1 LSLDKRVNFP
11 AFAVDS
17 VCRARQ
23 IRIVSGMRI
32 RRSSLKFWLPP
43 LVWMVV
49 IFSASSDSAS
59 IAHSSR
65 FFEPLMHWLFPQMSQ
80 IRIGEIH
87 YLFRKCAHMAEFSI
101 LALLLWQAIRH
112 THITAQRGWL
122 WSQAGLVLALVLL
135 YAASDEIHQT
145 FIPGRTGQLS
155 DVMVDTAGGAIGLA
169 MLWLAGRVFKR
180 W

>member
-1 LSLDKRVNFP
+1 
-11 AFAVDS
+11 
-17 VCRARQ
+17 
-23 IRIVSGMRI
+23 
-32 RRSSLKFWLPP
+32 
-43 LVWMVV
+43 
-49 IFSASSDSAS
+49 
-59 IAHSSR
+59 
-65 FFEPLMHWLFPQMSQ
+65 MSQ